1 MGASLFLN
9 SWSLGLT
16 LAGLIVLTLGILAGR
31 TAIRVLR
38 YWNPSSD
45 SNRQIELENEIWL
58 SSTLVEYGLGF
69 QIFTLIL
76 FVLAADTFC
85 QVIVGA
91 MCATGTL
98 LANSFGMP
106 ALLVKIAGVFLYGF
120 WIVLHKLDISTET
133 YPLVK
138 IKYIYLLL
146 ILPLL
151 FADITLQTL
160 HIGFLSPDVITS
172 CCAVV
177 FSSSAETGR
186 NLLETFS
193 QNTMLFLYYGSIVA
207 LLTGGCL
214 LLRRWMLPLAAAF
227 SFGWLWF
234 LGLATVAII
243 TVFSSYI
250 YAMPYHNCPFCIL
263 KPEYHYIG
271 FILYFTLIP
280 ASFFGISAVLV
291 EPLRNR
297 DALAE
302 QISRFQKTAITISLI
317 LLLILTVTSSYH
329 YLLYRISGGES

>member
-1 MGASLFLN
+1 MFLN

-16 LAGLIVLTLGILAGR
+16 LAGLIILALGIFAGR

-45 SNRQIELENEIWL
+45 SNLQINLENEIWL
-58 SSTLVEYGLGF
+58 ASTLVEYGLGF
-69 QIFTLIL
+69 QIITLIL

-91 MCATGTL
+91 MCATGAL
-98 LANSFGMP
+98 LANDFGMP

-120 WIVLHKLDISTET
+120 WIVLHKLDISSET

-151 FADITLQTL
+151 IADITLQTL
-160 HIGFLSPDVITS
+160 YIAFLSPDIITS

-177 FSSSAETGR
+177 FSSSAETGG
-186 NLLETFS
+186 NLLQGFP
-193 QNTMLFLYYGSIVA
+193 QGPLLLLYYSSFIGLIV
-207 LLTGGCL
+207 LGCL
-214 LLRRWMLPLAAAF
+214 LLKRWRLPLAAVF
-227 SFGWLWF
+227 STCWLWF

-250 YAMPYHNCPFCIL
+250 YAMPYHKCPFCIL

-271 FILYFTLIP
+271 FALYFTLIP
-280 ASFFGISAVLV
+280 ASFFGIATLLV
-291 EPLRNR
+291 EPFKNR
-297 DALAE
+297 DGLAGTV
-302 QISRFQKTAITISLI
+302 SRFQENAIRISL
-317 LLLILTVTSSYH
+317 LLLILLTAISSYH
-329 YLLYRISGGES
+329 YVLYMISGGE

>member
-1 MGASLFLN
+1 MFLN

-16 LAGLIVLTLGILAGR
+16 IAGLIILALGIFAGR

-45 SNRQIELENEIWL
+45 SNLQIRLENEIWL
-58 SSTLVEYGLGF
+58 ASTLVEYGLAF
-69 QIFTLIL
+69 QIITLIL

-91 MCATGTL
+91 MCATGAL
-98 LANSFGMP
+98 LANNFGMP

-120 WIVLHKLDISTET
+120 WIVLHKLDISSES
-133 YPLVK
+133 YPLVR
-138 IKYIYLLL
+138 IKYTYLLL

-151 FADITLQTL
+151 LADITLQTL
-160 HIGFLSPDVITS
+160 YIAYLSPDIITS

-177 FSSSAETGR
+177 FSSSAETGG
-186 NLLETFS
+186 NLLQSFPQETILL
-193 QNTMLFLYYGSIVA
+193 LFYSSVIGLIV
-207 LLTGGCL
+207 LGCL
-214 LLRRWMLPLAAAF
+214 LLKRWMLPLAAVF
-227 SFGWLWF
+227 STCWLWF

-271 FILYFTLIP
+271 FALYFTLIP
-280 ASFFGISAVLV
+280 ATFFGLATVLV
-291 EPLRNR
+291 EPFKNR
-297 DALAE
+297 AGLAVTV
-302 QISRFQKTAITISLI
+302 SRFQRNAIKISLF
-317 LLLILTVTSSYH
+317 LLLLLAATSSYH

>member
-1 MGASLFLN
+1 MFLN

-16 LAGLIVLTLGILAGR
+16 LAGFIILSLGIFAGR

-45 SNRQIELENEIWL
+45 ANLQINLENEIWL
-58 SSTLVEYGLGF
+58 ASTLVEYGLGF
-69 QIFTLIL
+69 QIITLIL
-76 FVLAADTFC
+76 FALAADTFC

-91 MCATGTL
+91 MCATGAL
-98 LANSFGMP
+98 LANDFGMP

-120 WIVLHKLDISTET
+120 WIVLHKLDISSET
-133 YPLVK
+133 YPLVR

-160 HIGFLSPDVITS
+160 YIAFLSPDIITS

-186 NLLETFS
+186 NLLQSFP
-193 QNTMLFLYYGSIVA
+193 QGALLLLYYISVIGLIV
-207 LLTGGCL
+207 LGCL
-214 LLRRWMLPLAAAF
+214 LLKRWTVTLAALY
-227 SFGWLWF
+227 STCWLWF

-250 YAMPYHNCPFCIL
+250 YAMPYHKCPFCIL

-271 FILYFTLIP
+271 FALYFTLIP
-280 ASFFGISAVLV
+280 AAFFGLATVLV
-291 EPLRNR
+291 EPFKNR
-297 DALAE
+297 EGLAG
-302 QISRFQKTAITISLI
+302 IVSRFQRNAIKISLF
-317 LLLILTVTSSYH
+317 LLVTLAVISSYH
-329 YLLYRISGGES
+329 YVLYMISGGES